1 MNNSRSKTRAPRPE
15 RVRTTPR
22 KQASQARSQVTVE
35 TILRATAHILVH
47 ESYDALS
54 TNRVA
59 ERAGVSVGSL
69 YQYFPN
75 KAALVAA
82 LLHRHVD
89 DMLATI
95 VEETPVLM
103 TLPIEQAVRRFVEL
117 MIDAHRVDPKLHRV
131 FVEQMPRVG
140 DLKRIESVQDRGIA
154 LAHAYLTLH
163 ADEIRPK
170 DLDLAAFIVVMTIEA
185 VTHGAVLTKPEL
197 IGRPALVDEA
207 TALVVRYLKG

>member
-1 MNNSRSKTRAPRPE
+1 
-15 RVRTTPR
+15 
-22 KQASQARSQVTVE
+22 
-35 TILRATAHILVH
+35 VH

-75 KAALVAA
+75 KASLVAA

-89 DMLATI
+89 DMLGRI
-95 VEETPVLM
+95 VEEAPVLM
-103 TLPIEQAVRRFVEL
+103 TLPVERAVRRFVEL

-140 DLKRIESVQDRGIA
+140 DLKRIESVQDRGMA

-170 DLDLAAFIVVMTIEA
+170 DLELAAFMIVMTIEA

-197 IGRPALVDEA
+197 LERPELVDEA
-207 TALVVRYLKG
+207 TELVVRYLLG